1 VGEAHKEL
9 NKEKKSRVEWRANEE
24 EMNKGVLEFV
34 EIMKL

>member
-9 NKEKKSRVEWRANEE
+9 NKEKKSRVEWRAND

-34 EIMKL
+34 EIMIL